1 MGDKTARI
9 TELETRVD
17 TLELETQRLGK
28 RIEQVEQTEPRQKV

>member
-1 MGDKTARI
+1 MGDKNARI

-28 RIEQVEQTEPRQKV
+28 RIEQVELDNERA